1 MSTDAPSPGS
11 RTATDVAE
19 GPVASG
25 PESESDAPA
34 PAADPAPGTFVA
46 PPGSPAEEGS
56 APSAEPAEAGAQ
68 FTAPFHAAAAA
79 KAEDDQPRSG
89 EPKGQQAADAGDYG
103 AQLKT
108 ARERMGVWPSDVA
121 ASLHLEEAVIRAL
134 ESGEQGQLPSRV
146 YARGYIRAYANLV
159 GLDADALIADFDA
172 SPCPPEASAKPVI
185 GASRKRPL
193 ADLPQRR
200 AGVLLGAIV
209 AAIVIAL
216 ALTLW
221 GIWRAFD
228 WSFVTE
234 EDAPAAAPWQEERPQ
249 SASAAAAQAQAAPA
263 TEAATENG
271 AAASADLAP
280 DEAATPAPAEAPPA
294 EALTF
299 AFKEGSWVEVR
310 DRAGDLLHSA
320 VSQADET
327 VTVSGQPP
335 FTIAIGYAAGVELR
349 YKGEAV
355 ALGPHTRGNVAR
367 LVVH

>member
-11 RTATDVAE
+11 GTATEAEE

-34 PAADPAPGTFVA
+34 PAADPPAGTLVA
-46 PPGSPAEEGS
+46 PPGSPTEEGP
-56 APSAEPAEAGAQ
+56 APSAERTDTGPQ

-79 KAEDDQPRSG
+79 KAEDDQPGSG

-134 ESGEQGQLPSRV
+134 ESGQQDQLPSRV

-172 SPCPPEASAKPVI
+172 SPSPPETSAKPVI

-234 EDAPAAAPWQEERPQ
+234 EDAPPAAPWQEERPQ
-249 SASAAAAQAQAAPA
+249 PEATSPAAARTPAAPA
-263 TEAATENG
+263 TENSAAT
-271 AAASADLAP
+271 SADLAP
-280 DEAATPAPAEAPPA
+280 AEATTSAPAEAPPA

-310 DRAGDLLHSA
+310 DRTGNLLHSA

-355 ALGPHTRGNVAR
+355 ALAPHTRGNVAR

>member
-11 RTATDVAE
+11 GTATDAAK

-25 PESESDAPA
+25 PESESESDAHA
-34 PAADPAPGTFVA
+34 PAADPAPGAFVA
-46 PPGSPAEEGS
+46 PPGSPAEEGP
-56 APSAEPAEAGAQ
+56 APSAERTDTGPQ

-79 KAEDDQPRSG
+79 KAEDDHPRNG
-89 EPKGQQAADAGDYG
+89 EPKGQQAADAGDYA

-108 ARERMGVWPSDVA
+108 ARERLGVWPSDVA

-134 ESGEQGQLPSRV
+134 ESGQQDQLPSRV

-172 SPCPPEASAKPVI
+172 SPCPPEASAKLVI

-234 EDAPAAAPWQEERPQ
+234 ETAPAEAPWQEERPQ
-249 SASAAAAQAQAAPA
+249 PASASPPVVQAQAAPA
-263 TEAATENG
+263 TETG
-271 AAASADLAP
+271 ARASAGLAGA
-280 DEAATPAPAEAPPA
+280 EAEKPAPAEAPPA

-355 ALGPHTRGNVAR
+355 ALAPHTRGNVAR

>member
-11 RTATDVAE
+11 GTATDAAK

-25 PESESDAPA
+25 PESESDAHA
-34 PAADPAPGTFVA
+34 PAADPAPGAFVA
-46 PPGSPAEEGS
+46 PPGSPAEEGP
-56 APSAEPAEAGAQ
+56 APSAERTDTGPQ

-79 KAEDDQPRSG
+79 KAEDDQPGNG

-134 ESGEQGQLPSRV
+134 ESGEQDQLPSRV

-234 EDAPAAAPWQEERPQ
+234 ETAPAAAPWQEERPQ
-249 SASAAAAQAQAAPA
+249 PEATPPAAAQAPAAPA
-263 TEAATENG
+263 TENS
-271 AAASADLAP
+271 AAAPADLAP